1 MDCFLRAVGVASLSM
16 FLRLVRLVGVVLR
29 KRMGLVHLV
38 HLVRLVHLARR
49 VYLASMHQK

>member
-38 HLVRLVHLARR
+38 RR
-49 VYLASMHQK
+49 VRLASMHLK

>member
-29 KRMGLVHLV
+29 KRMGLVR
-38 HLVRLVHLARR
+38 LVRLVHLARR
-49 VYLASMHQK
+49 V